1 MERLKR
7 NPAGWGLVLGGAV
20 IAASTLF
27 AWFVVEGGDGEER
40 IRAIEAVSGQT
51 ILFLGVAASI
61 CGALVMISL
70 GRGKYIWATL
80 GLLASAVVVGATI
93 WGIVDTDGLAARFS
107 DVEAFSTLVTVDA
120 DASRG
125 DAVGDAFEQGTLTA
139 RPALGMFIG
148 LAGALLALA
157 GALLSYRYTPPVADR
172 TIYEREG

>member
-27 AWFVVEGGDGEER
+27 TWFVVEGDGGEER

-51 ILFLGVAASI
+51 IMFLGLAALI
-61 CGALVMISL
+61 CGVLVLISL
-70 GRGKYIWATL
+70 GRGKYVWATL
-80 GLLASAVVVGATI
+80 GLLASAGAAI
-93 WGIVDTDGLAARFS
+93 WGVVDVDGLATRFA
-107 DVEAFSTLVTVDA
+107 DVEAFSTLITFSA

-125 DAVGDAFEQGTLTA
+125 DAVGDAFEQGTITA

-148 LAGALLALA
+148 LAGGLLAMA
-157 GALLSYRYTPPVADR
+157 GALLSHRYTPPVADR

>member
-20 IAASTLF
+20 VSASTLF

-40 IRAIEAVSGQT
+40 VRAIEAVSGQT

-70 GRGKYIWATL
+70 GRGKYVWATL
-80 GLLASAVVVGATI
+80 GLLASAVALGAAI
-93 WGIVDTDGLAARFS
+93 WGVVDTDGLAARFS
-107 DVEAFSTLVTVDA
+107 DVEAFSTLVTLSA
-120 DASRG
+120 DGSRG
-125 DAVGDAFEQGTLTA
+125 DAVADAFEQGSLSA

-148 LAGALLALA
+148 LAGGLLAFA

-172 TIYEREG
+172 TTYEREG